1 MVPAL
6 FSTLHILALVVGL
19 PSIWFRGRALRR
31 GDVPAIL
38 QADAGWGVAAVL
50 WMVTGL
56 TRVFYTEKG
65 AAWYNQQPLFWL
77 KMGLFGL
84 VWLLELWPMITF
96 ILWRIKRA
104 KKEELD
110 MSKLPML
117 ARINDLEVALTLTL
131 PFVASMMARAVF

>member
-1 MVPAL
+1 MMSAL
-6 FSTLHILALVVGL
+6 FSTLHILALVLGL

-31 GDVPAIL
+31 ADVPAVL
-38 QADAGWGVAAVL
+38 QADGVWGVAAIL
-50 WMVTGL
+50 WLLTGL

-65 AAWYNQQPLFWL
+65 SAWYAHQPLFWL
-77 KMGLFGL
+77 KMGLFGA

-96 ILWRIKRA
+96 IRWRVKLS

-110 MSKLPML
+110 LAKLPIL
-117 ARINDLEVALTLTL
+117 ARVNDLEVALTIAL